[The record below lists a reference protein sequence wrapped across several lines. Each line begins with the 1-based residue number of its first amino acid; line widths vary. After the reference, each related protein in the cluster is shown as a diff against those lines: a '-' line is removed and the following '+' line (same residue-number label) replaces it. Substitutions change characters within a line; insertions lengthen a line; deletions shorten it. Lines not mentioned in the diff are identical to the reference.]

1 MPGPMGSGGLV
12 VDVESDLK
20 AVATRAGLAHAARR
34 PAVGATLVTQSKEP
48 GRRSSTTRS
57 TNHTSSTSSSTSHA
71 DLLKYKRLSSATILR
86 YKMQFWTTPPS
97 ASPLDG
103 QFKIAIHQRPGHDDA
118 SIRQP
123 RDSTIE
129 SLWHEIER
137 IQGMLPS
144 RDEFDSYVSEASP
157 NLRRDIKKE
166 ARLATAEAAAGA
178 CCMSVGALAF
188 LERFT
193 KHRRQQQQQ

>member
-1 MPGPMGSGGLV
+1 MT
-12 VDVESDLK
+12 
-20 AVATRAGLAHAARR
+20 VARDH
-34 PAVGATLVTQSKEP
+34 PALENTFPDNSTVGITS
-48 GRRSSTTRS
+48 RRSTQ
-57 TNHTSSTSSSTSHA
+57 
-71 DLLKYKRLSSATILR
+71 D
-86 YKMQFWTTPPS
+86 PDP
-97 ASPLDG
+97 
-103 QFKIAIHQRPGHDDA
+103 PGHDDA

-188 LERFT
+188 LERFD